1 MKNLIAELKMLLKNI
16 NNFLNNRYKGT
27 FHNIYYFLK
36 NFSSLEI
43 KNLKQ
48 KIDTKSD
55 IWIFDSSSKL
65 TRYSLYSAFSFLITS
80 ELDKKKFNYA
90 ILMCASGPGFCQVG
104 ASPKNPN
111 NPMPCNSCIE
121 TNLNLYK
128 NSKKIFFTKKD
139 NYKKIKSNNETIRE
153 LVQPSKKWLARG
165 NKNSKTVNLIEENL
179 SSAGEKWI
187 EFLEEINTND
197 LPKVAIIF
205 NGYSFPE
212 SIIKHYLDDKGV
224 KTFTFEMGFKEDSIF
239 TSTNF
244 APDYFF
250 DFDHKVLTNNEK
262 EKLSNY
268 MVRRSKGDFSRGS
281 ISFWNKMD
289 DINPSLLEKVN
300 KHSKVITIFL
310 NVPFDTSQALA
321 SELFNDTYD
330 WIDFLSVYIKENND
344 YLFIFRSH
352 PDEIR
357 EDKKTN
363 FALSEYIKEKKLH
376 TLSNVLIIRADET
389 TDSYALIKI
398 SDLVLTYNST
408 ITIESLYFGTNAIN
422 AGHAHFSR
430 IDYFKLAE
438 NKEKYLEK
446 VEEFLKSN
454 TINEKIMQDIS
465 SYLYQLIF
473 NSSIDLSSQVE
484 SLKKY
489 EYHILDNPPENKEI
503 QNFVEKL
510 INNVESK
517 N

>member
-1 MKNLIAELKMLLKNI
+1 MLLKNI
-16 NNFLNNRYKGT
+16 NIYLNNRYKGT

-36 NFSSLEI
+36 NFSSIEI
-43 KNLKQ
+43 KNKKQ
-48 KIDTKSD
+48 KIYTEND

-65 TRYSLYSAFSFLITS
+65 TRYSLFSVFTILLTS
-80 ELDKKKFNYA
+80 ELSKKKLNYA
-90 ILMCASGPGFCQVG
+90 VLMCASGPGFCQVG

-139 NYKKIKSNNETIRE
+139 NYKKIKSENEKIHE
-153 LVQPSKKWLARG
+153 LVQPSKRWLARE

-179 SSAGEKWI
+179 ISAGKRWV

-212 SIIKHYLDDKGV
+212 SIIKHYLDEKGV

-250 DFDHKVLTNNEK
+250 DFDEKVLTNNEK
-262 EKLSNY
+262 EELSNY
-268 MVRRSKGDFSRGS
+268 MLRRSKGDFSRGS

-289 DINPSLLEKVN
+289 DIKPSLLEKVN

-310 NVPFDTSQALA
+310 NVPFDTSQELT
-321 SELFNDTYD
+321 SQLFNNIYD
-330 WIDFLSVYIKENND
+330 WIDFLSVYIKQNSN

-357 EDKKTN
+357 ADKKTN
-363 FALSEYIKEKKLH
+363 FALSKYIKEKKLH
-376 TLSNVLIIRADET
+376 TLSNVLIISADKT

-430 IDYFKLAE
+430 INYFKLAE
-438 NKEKYLEK
+438 SKEKYLEK
-446 VEEFLKSN
+446 VERFLKS
-454 TINEKIMQDIS
+454 TTVSEKIMQDVS

-484 SLKKY
+484 GLKKY
-489 EYHILDNPPENKEI
+489 EYHIFDNPPENKEI

-510 INNVESK
+510 INTVE
-517 N
+517 

>member
-1 MKNLIAELKMLLKNI
+1 MLLKNI
-16 NNFLNNRYKGT
+16 KIYLNNRYKGT
-27 FHNIYYFLK
+27 IHNIYYFLK
-36 NFSSLEI
+36 NFASREI
-43 KNLKQ
+43 KNLEQ

-65 TRYSLYSAFSFLITS
+65 TRYSLYSVFSFLLTS
-80 ELDKKKFNYA
+80 ELRKRKLNYA

-111 NPMPCNSCIE
+111 NPMPCSSCIE

-139 NYKKIKSNNETIRE
+139 NYEKIKSDDEKIYE
-153 LVQPSKKWLARG
+153 LVQQSKRWLARE
-165 NKNSKTVNLIEENL
+165 NKNSKTVHLIEENL
-179 SSAGEKWI
+179 ISAGGKWI
-187 EFLEEINTND
+187 EFLEEINAND

-239 TSTNF
+239 TSPNF

-250 DFDHKVLTNNEK
+250 DFNEKVLTNNEK
-262 EKLSNY
+262 EKLSKY
-268 MVRRSKGDFSRGS
+268 MIRRSKGDFSRGS

-289 DINPSLLEKVN
+289 DLNPSLLEKVN
-300 KHSKVITIFL
+300 KNSKVITIFL
-310 NVPFDTSQALA
+310 NVPFDASQALA
-321 SELFNDTYD
+321 SKLFNDTYD
-330 WIDFLSVYIKENND
+330 WIDFLSAYIKQNSD

-357 EDKKTN
+357 ADKNTN
-363 FALSEYIKEKKLH
+363 FPLSEYIKEKKLH
-376 TLSNVLIIRADET
+376 TLSNVLIIPADEA

-422 AGHAHFSR
+422 AGYAHFSR

-438 NKEKYLEK
+438 SKAKYLEK
-446 VEEFLKSN
+446 VERFLEIN
-454 TINEKIMQDIS
+454 TVNEKIMQDIS

-473 NSSIDLSSQVE
+473 NSSIDLSSQVKG
-484 SLKKY
+484 LKKY
-489 EYHILDNPPENKEI
+489 EYHVLENRPENKGL
-503 QNFVEKL
+503 QSFVEQL
-510 INNVESK
+510 ANIIE
-517 N
+517 